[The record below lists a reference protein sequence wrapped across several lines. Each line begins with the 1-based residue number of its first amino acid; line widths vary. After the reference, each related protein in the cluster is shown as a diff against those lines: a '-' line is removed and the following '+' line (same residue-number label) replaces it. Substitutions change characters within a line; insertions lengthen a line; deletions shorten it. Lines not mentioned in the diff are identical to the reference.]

1 MNPEARFSLYEDD
14 GVFGVFD
21 SFGPQVFFAESRDR
35 AVSEVARANEIVARF
50 PMTISMRH
58 LREMDADWRAARG
71 LPPLPE
77 PQGRRVVVAVD
88 PPASDRGL
96 GSGTPTAAPL
106 LDRSPGTGRASS
118 VPAPPQASAVAST
131 LATAAEVAARL
142 ALRRRV
148 QDARIDLDRTAQL
161 VDELMRAAAEADAP
175 LARFRSALS
184 TLYGEHAGAA
194 EQAFRRLCIERGVDE
209 AVRALAEDPRSLLD
223 EPRPRLLA
231 GGPRAREAACEQATV
246 CAPSL
251 ARLDRVVEAARRHA
265 GVPTGPAADDP
276 VSVRAALQAQLRSL
290 APGQQGVL
298 DEALAE
304 FRRVAPSLASHARL
318 RREWEALRPAE
329 QAAVRIALPNMD
341 DLLQP
346 PRARTRASSTTSPDL

>member
-1 MNPEARFSLYEDD
+1 MNPEARFSLYEDE

-21 SFGPQVFFAESRDR
+21 SFGPQVFFAETRGR
-35 AVSEVARANEIVARF
+35 AVAEVARANEIVARF

-88 PPASDRGL
+88 PPASDGVL
-96 GSGTPTAAPL
+96 DSGAPTAAPS
-106 LDRSPGTGRASS
+106 LDHLPVAGCAA
-118 VPAPPQASAVAST
+118 PAPALPQASAAAST

-148 QDARIDLDRTAQL
+148 QDVRLDLDRTVQL
-161 VDELMRAAAEADAP
+161 TDELTRAAAEANAP
-175 LARFRSALS
+175 LARFRSAIS
-184 TLYGEHAGAA
+184 ALYGDHAGAA

-209 AVRALAEDPRSLLD
+209 AVCALADDPRSLLP

-231 GGPRAREAACEQATV
+231 GGPQAREAACDQARV
-246 CAPSL
+246 CAPYL
-251 ARLDRVVEAARRHA
+251 TRLDRVVEAAGRHA
-265 GVPTGPAADDP
+265 GVPTGQAADDP
-276 VSVRAALQAQLRSL
+276 AGARAALQAQLREL
-290 APGQQGVL
+290 APAQQRVL
-298 DEALAE
+298 EEALSE
-304 FRRVAPSLASHARL
+304 FRRVAPSLASHTRL

-346 PRARTRASSTTSPDL
+346 PRARTRSSSTTGPVL

>member
-1 MNPEARFSLYEDD
+1 MNPEPRFSLYEDD

-35 AVSEVARANEIVARF
+35 AVAEVARANEVVARF

-58 LREMDADWRAARG
+58 LREMDAEWRAARG

-88 PPASDRGL
+88 PPAASEP
-96 GSGTPTAAPL
+96 GTPPEPSAAPSP
-106 LDRSPGTGRASS
+106 DRSPGTGRAAP

-148 QDARIDLDRTAQL
+148 RDARLDLDRTVQL
-161 VDELMRAAAEADAP
+161 TDELTRAAAEANAP
-175 LARFRSALS
+175 LARFRSAIS
-184 TLYGEHAGAA
+184 ALYGDHAGAA

-209 AVRALAEDPRSLLD
+209 AVRALADDPRSLLA

-246 CAPSL
+246 CAPYL
-251 ARLDRVVEAARRHA
+251 TRLDRVVEAAGRHA
-265 GVPTGPAADDP
+265 GIPTGLAADDP
-276 VSVRAALQAQLRSL
+276 VGVRAALQAQLRDL
-290 APGQQGVL
+290 APAQQGVL
-298 DEALAE
+298 DEALSE
-304 FRRVAPSLASHARL
+304 FRRVAPSLASHTRL

-329 QAAVRIALPNMD
+329 QAAVRIGLPNMD

-346 PRARTRASSTTSPDL
+346 PRARTRSSSTTSPDL